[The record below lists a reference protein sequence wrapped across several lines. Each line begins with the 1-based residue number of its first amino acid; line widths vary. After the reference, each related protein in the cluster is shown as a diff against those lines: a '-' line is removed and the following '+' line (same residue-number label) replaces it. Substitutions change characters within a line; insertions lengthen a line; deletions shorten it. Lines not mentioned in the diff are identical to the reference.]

1 MNGIGFL
8 PLLWVNS
15 ALEAGLFPTTR
26 AHTVASAIA
35 EAADRDGRWCYLY
48 LDTLTRRCGGTLSR
62 STAKRALRDLL
73 HHHLVRKLPRE
84 SLRTFFAQDLAT
96 GRRRADNLPDVLEL
110 LIPASAFTHHHP
122 AVLEEIN
129 HARARIGE
137 EPLTPHNRPDLP
149 ALRTPR
155 RTRPTRTT
163 EAAGVQGGPSRGV
176 TLNPREGS
184 QRPTHPSPAH
194 PHPSDPSPHP
204 LRTRTTTGA
213 AVPRPRTEAAPAATR
228 TPEHAPAP
236 APRQAPGA
244 TPPKPPTAQPP
255 LPRPR
260 TAPDADPPAPPAPE
274 RTPVPRPAPPTSPA
288 PSSPPRPADPA
299 PVPAWAYDLL
309 ARIPDAAL
317 HHPHHDRTHL
327 ATRLHDLA
335 RQGVTHTA
343 LTHALTGWEHTTRPY
358 AALNARLT
366 TPDTLHAWNTHNL
379 HHTPVEPAADQH
391 APDHPTTFTLDT
403 HGKATHTCPHHPTL
417 RNTPGGTCTICG
429 HPCRTHPDHT
439 PPPTK
444 PATPHPTRTLDR
456 LLGPPRPDTRFTT
469 PKCDNEHCNPD
480 PHSPRYRTILRRT
493 PDDRTITAT
502 PCPTC
507 GEADGDAPERDTRA
521 PVTALTAPGGA
532 ET

>member
-73 HHHLVRKLPRE
+73 HHHLVRKLPRTH
-84 SLRTFFAQDLAT
+84 LRTFFAQDLAT

-129 HARARIGE
+129 HARAQLGE

-163 EAAGVQGGPSRGV
+163 EAMGTTGVQGDPSRGV

-184 QRPTHPSPAH
+184 QRPTDPSPAH
-194 PHPSDPSPHP
+194 PHPNDPPPHP
-204 LRTRTTTGA
+204 LRTRATTGA

-236 APRQAPGA
+236 RQAPDA
-244 TPPKPPTAQPP
+244 TPPTPPAPVRPPARTLLPEPPTSQPP

-260 TAPDADPPAPPAPE
+260 SAPDTSPPAPPSP
-274 RTPVPRPAPPTSPA
+274 RTA
-288 PSSPPRPADPA
+288 
-299 PVPAWAYDLL
+299 PAWAYDLL

-317 HHPHHDRTHL
+317 HHPHRDRTHL

-335 RQGVTHTA
+335 RQGVPRTA
-343 LTHALTGWEHTTRPY
+343 LAHALTGWEHTTRPY

-366 TPDTLHAWNTHNL
+366 TPDTLHTWNTHTH
-379 HHTPVEPAADQH
+379 HHTPHKPAPDPRPT
-391 APDHPTTFTLDT
+391 PDHPAAFTLDT

-444 PATPHPTRTLDR
+444 PTTPRHNATLDH
-456 LLGPPRPDTRFTT
+456 LLGPPGPDTRFTT
-469 PKCDNEHCNPD
+469 PKCDNERCNPD

-493 PDDRTITAT
+493 PDDRTITAI

-507 GEADGDAPERDTRA
+507 GDRRDRA
-521 PVTALTAPGGA
+521 ALTRVPA
-532 ET
+532 EPSPSDPSATDQMN

>member
-73 HHHLVRKLPRE
+73 HHHLVRKLPRTH
-84 SLRTFFAQDLAT
+84 LRTFFAHDLAT

-110 LIPASAFTHHHP
+110 LIPASAFTQHSP
-122 AVLEEIN
+122 VVLEEIN
-129 HARARIGE
+129 HARAQLGE

-163 EAAGVQGGPSRGV
+163 EAMGTTVHRDPSRGV

-184 QRPTHPSPAH
+184 QRPTDPSPAH
-194 PHPSDPSPHP
+194 PHPSDPSPYP
-204 LRTRTTTGA
+204 LRRRSGTG
-213 AVPRPRTEAAPAATR
+213 PHTPGRPATS
-228 TPEHAPAP
+228 TPV
-236 APRQAPGA
+236 
-244 TPPKPPTAQPP
+244 
-255 LPRPR
+255 PRPR
-260 TAPDADPPAPPAPE
+260 TAPDTAPPTPPQPA
-274 RTPVPRPAPPTSPA
+274 RTPVPQPVPPTAPA
-288 PSSPPRPADPA
+288 PSSPPPA
-299 PVPAWAYDLL
+299 PAWAYDLL

-379 HHTPVEPAADQH
+379 HHTPTAP
-391 APDHPTTFTLDT
+391 APDQPAPDQPTTFTLDT

-444 PATPHPTRTLDR
+444 PTTPHPTPTLDH

-507 GEADGDAPERDTRA
+507 GEADGDPPERDTRA